1 MSVLLTILNFMSYL
15 IAVMCIVCVY
25 IICRVLYETHQH
37 IKRHGFWYLYLD
49 DERELPHHYD
59 RERRWFV
66 CRSSEEAKQMVL
78 KNGIPA
84 FMSLDHD
91 LGGEDTTM
99 KFLHWLAEEYY
110 NDTDKNPAGKLLVIP
125 GYVIHS
131 QNPIG
136 AQNIKSFI
144 ESWKKIYNE
153 NNK

>member
-1 MSVLLTILNFMSYL
+1 MILTVFVVIVTFKIFRESYRY
-15 IAVMCIVCVY
+15 M
-25 IICRVLYETHQH
+25 
-37 IKRHGFWYLYLD
+37 KKHGFWYLYLD

-78 KNGIPA
+78 KYGIPC

-110 NDTDKNPAGKLLVIP
+110 TDTKNNVGENYLAIP

-131 QNPIG
+131 QNPVG
-136 AQNIKSFI
+136 AQNIKSYM
-144 ESWKKIYNE
+144 ESWKKSYNNE
-153 NNK
+153 NNQ